1 MLGTIAVY
9 FRLLNQ
15 CFSRCTTPF
24 PGFDLNSSVTNDG
37 DHAHQI
43 FQLTVQNV
51 VNVNE
56 AINNLF
62 NLHFSILKF

>member
-9 FRLLNQ
+9 FRLWNQ

-43 FQLTVQNV
+43 ISTDST
-51 VNVNE
+51 E
-56 AINNLF
+56 RGYC
-62 NLHFSILKF
+62 